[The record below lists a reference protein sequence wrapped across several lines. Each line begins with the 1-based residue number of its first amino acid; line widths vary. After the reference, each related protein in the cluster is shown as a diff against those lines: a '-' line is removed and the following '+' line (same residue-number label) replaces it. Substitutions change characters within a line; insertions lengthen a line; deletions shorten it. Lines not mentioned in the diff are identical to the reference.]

1 MLDRVRSGPRHAA
14 PRALLLVVL
23 ALAVAAPAAGA
34 APAASAV
41 PGVQHLKFRFG
52 PIHIAPGQNTIKI
65 QPNEE
70 RPKVPGYILSFKP
83 NLRRADGTVPRVD
96 VVHLHHGVWVVNF
109 RPIFAAG
116 EEKTTVRYPRG
127 FGYRY
132 SPKDSWLMNYMIHN
146 LTPNPETVTIT
157 YDVDFLPA
165 SAPAAK
171 AITEVDT
178 QWLDV
183 QGGSIYP
190 VFDAMKGTGGK
201 DGRLTYPREVPD
213 AYAGGRARN
222 RWVADRDAT
231 LVQTAGH
238 LHPGGLYTD
247 LTVTRDGR
255 TVRLFRSRAKYYEPA
270 GAVSWDVSMGVT
282 PPDWRVAIKKGDV
295 LAVSGTYDTR
305 RASWYESMAI
315 MPVAVTKRPAG
326 GLDPFVRAPKDGRS
340 VLTHG
345 HLPENDNHG
354 GGQVG
359 LPDMTKTIDGPVAP
373 TQVTIDGFVY
383 NQGDMGL
390 TGVKGRP
397 PVIAQGQT
405 LRFFNRDAKRPGG
418 EPMHTITA
426 CRAPCNR
433 ATGVAYPLAD
443 AAIQFDSGNL
453 GYGQRGFTAASNRDS
468 WETPA
473 SLPQGTYTY
482 FCRIH
487 PFMRGAF
494 RVKGAKGS

>member
-1 MLDRVRSGPRHAA
+1 MLRRVRSGPRHAA
-14 PRALLLVVL
+14 LRALLFAALTFVLV
-23 ALAVAAPAAGA
+23 APAADA
-34 APAASAV
+34 AVPASTI
-41 PGVQHLKFRFG
+41 PGVQKLSFSFG
-52 PIHIAPGQNTIKI
+52 PIHIAPGQNTIEIK
-65 QPNEE
+65 PNQQ
-70 RPKVPGYILSFKP
+70 RPQVPGYILSFKP
-83 NLRRADGTVPRVD
+83 NLRRADGSVPRVD
-96 VVHLHHGVWVVNF
+96 VVHLHHGVWAVNL

-116 EEKTTVRYPRG
+116 EEKTTVRYPDG
-127 FGYRY
+127 FGYQY

-146 LTPNPETVTIT
+146 LTPNPETVSIT
-157 YDVDFLPA
+157 YDVEFLPA
-165 SAPAAK
+165 SAPAAEH
-171 AITEVDT
+171 ITAVDT

-183 QGGSIYP
+183 EGGNIYP
-190 VFDAMKGTGGK
+190 VFDAMRGSGGS
-201 DGRLTYPREVPD
+201 DGRFTYPDEAPK
-213 AYAGGRARN
+213 AYAGRGVRN

-247 LTVTRDGR
+247 LNITRGGR
-255 TVRLFRSRAKYYEPA
+255 TVRLFRSKAKYYEPA

-295 LAVSGTYDTR
+295 LSVNGTYDTR

-315 MPVAVTKRPAG
+315 MPVAITKTSAG
-326 GLDPFVRAPKDGRS
+326 GTDPFVRAPAERS

-354 GGQVG
+354 GSDIG
-359 LPDMTKTIDGPVAP
+359 LPDMSKTLDGPVAGR
-373 TQVTIDGFVY
+373 QVTVEGFVY

-390 TGVKGRP
+390 TGKRGRP

-405 LRFFNRDAKRPGG
+405 LRFFNKDAKNAKG

-433 ATGVAYPLAD
+433 ATGVAYPLAN

-453 GYGQRGFTAASNRDS
+453 GYGPRGLTAAANRDS
-468 WETPA
+468 WETPKT
-473 SLPQGTYTY
+473 LPQGTYTY

-494 RVKGAKGS
+494 RVKGKKS